1 MWYGHYRDLATGM
14 RKEIEIDIVALD
26 EDTNNIAFV
35 ECKWKD
41 LSKKVALDILKKL
54 MDKSASVQWNNNNR
68 TEYFGLIAK
77 RIEGKDSLRE
87 KGFVVFDLDDF

>member
-14 RKEIEIDIVALD
+14 RKEVKIDIVALD
-26 EDTNNIAFV
+26 DDTNTIAFV

-41 LSKKVALDILKKL
+41 LSKKDALDVLKKL
-54 MDKSASVQWNNNNR
+54 MDKSTSVQWNNNNR
-68 TEYFGLIAK
+68 TEYFGLVAK
-77 RIEGKDSLRE
+77 RIEGKYPLRE